1 MADKEEPSIEEI
13 LGSIRRIIA
22 EDDDAP
28 GATKTGG
35 NVDVMEREEDEEE
48 PLELT
53 NKVQSEEP
61 APQEAEDM
69 NVTFADP
76 VMETSA
82 VPAMPEERPA
92 MSEERNTAQ
101 NTNEGLLSETTSQAT
116 ANVMAQLARHTAI
129 NDEGHDGVTI
139 ENIVRE
145 MLKPMLRDWL
155 DKNLPDLVQKM
166 VARELDRISKRV

>member
-28 GATKTGG
+28 GAAKDKGG
-35 NVDVMEREEDEEE
+35 DVDVMEREEDEEE

-53 NKVQSEEP
+53 NKVQSEQP
-61 APQEAEDM
+61 APQEAEEM

-76 VMETSA
+76 VVEA
-82 VPAMPEERPA
+82 PAARAMPEERSA
-92 MSEERNTAQ
+92 MSEERNTADS
-101 NTNEGLLSETTSQAT
+101 LLSETTSQAT

-129 NDEGHDGVTI
+129 NDEGHDGLTI

>member
-28 GATKTGG
+28 GAAKTGG
-35 NVDVMEREEDEEE
+35 HLDVMEREEDEEE

-53 NKVQSEEP
+53 NKVQSEEL

-76 VMETSA
+76 VVETSA
-82 VPAMPEERPA
+82 APVMPEERPA
-92 MSEERNTAQ
+92 MSEERNTA
-101 NTNEGLLSETTSQAT
+101 ESLLSETTSQAT

>member
-28 GATKTGG
+28 AAAKTGG
-35 NVDVMEREEDEEE
+35 DVDIMEREDEEEE

-53 NKVQSEEP
+53 NKIETEEP
-61 APQEAEDM
+61 APQEAGDM

-76 VMETSA
+76 VAET
-82 VPAMPEERPA
+82 PAAATTERETPV
-92 MSEERNTAQ
+92 MSQDQ
-101 NTNEGLLSETTSQAT
+101 NTPESLLSETTSQAT
-116 ANVMAQLARHTAI
+116 ANVMAQLARQTAI
-129 NDEGHDGVTI
+129 NDEGHDGITI

>member
-28 GATKTGG
+28 AAAKTGG
-35 NVDVMEREEDEEE
+35 DVGVMEREEDEEE

-53 NKVQSEEP
+53 NKVQSEQP
-61 APQEAEDM
+61 APQEAEEM

-76 VMETSA
+76 VVEA
-82 VPAMPEERPA
+82 PVARAMPKERPV
-92 MSEERNTAQ
+92 MSEERNPA
-101 NTNEGLLSETTSQAT
+101 ESLLSETTSQAT

-155 DKNLPDLVQKM
+155 DKNLAELVQKM

>member
-28 GATKTGG
+28 AAAKTGG
-35 NVDVMEREEDEEE
+35 DVDVMEREEDEEE

-53 NKVQSEEP
+53 NKVQSEQS

-76 VMETSA
+76 VAETPVSK
-82 VPAMPEERPA
+82 AMPEERSA
-92 MSEERNTAQ
+92 MNEERNTA
-101 NTNEGLLSETTSQAT
+101 ESLLSETTSQAT

-129 NDEGHDGVTI
+129 NDEGHDGITI